1 MTSDEV
7 QSGLAAIGN
16 GLQGDSREQEV
27 MAVSGGLL
35 QMQPGRMGPHVRNIP
50 NVPGAVAGTVCAAGM
65 SAFMVLT

>member
-1 MTSDEV
+1 
-7 QSGLAAIGN
+7 
-16 GLQGDSREQEV
+16 

-50 NVPGAVAGTVCAAGM
+50 TIPGAVTGTVCAVGM